1 MYSFTVKSEEIA
13 ESYSCIY
20 FMGRNYDMKITKNIQ
35 EAPEEDDFYALFPLL
50 ETALNEIKELLT
62 VIEKPFNPTE
72 KTDPFD
78 IRLTYSDS
86 GDSRIIISD
95 FIDVFCM
102 VGLKAIGKVL
112 HPTIHLKHNG
122 TYPQLAFLYSML
134 KPAIFEY
141 TMRIGMSGTKEE
153 LTNTGNIQKSSS
165 SIINEI
171 KKK

>member
-1 MYSFTVKSEEIA
+1 MYSFTVNNGEIA

-35 EAPEEDDFYALFPLL
+35 EAPEEDDFYSLFPLL
-50 ETALNEIKELLT
+50 ERALERVKKDLLRYDQ
-62 VIEKPFNPTE
+62 PYNPTE
-72 KTDPFD
+72 KTDPFNV
-78 IRLTYSDS
+78 RLTFSDG
-86 GDSRIIISD
+86 GDSRIIVSD

-112 HPTIHLKHNG
+112 HPTIHLKHNE

-141 TMRIGMSGTKEE
+141 TMRLGLGASKEE
-153 LTNTGNIQKSSS
+153 LTNTGNIQKSTS
-165 SIINEI
+165 SIIKEI
-171 KKK
+171 KK